1 MSNRYKQVEQ
11 CLIIALFIFI
21 ITMVFTSLA
30 LAVRDGE
37 RIPPGLS
44 VAGIPLGGLSYQEA
58 QERLKTALPDQL
70 GRHLVFRRGE
80 LFGYISCDDYQ
91 ICFDMDGSL
100 NRCVG
105 GNQTGLKGL
114 LFHSMVRGGARDV
127 SPVISYDPGCIP
139 EIMAAIGPTFNQP
152 AQDARV
158 IWKDDSLEYIPH
170 KPGCLLDLD
179 KTAGLLQQALNAGS
193 LGPVTVAVRELSP
206 RVKLNDVESVKDLL
220 AVYVTSFDPAQE
232 ARTANMRLAVRAVNG
247 TVVMP
252 GQVFSLDELLG
263 PRREEDGYQKAPV
276 FVNKRVVE
284 GVGGGICQVA
294 TTLYNAVLQADLK
307 IVERWPHSLPI
318 TYAPPGQ
325 DATIAANVL
334 DFKFQNHTE
343 FPILLAMSMEG
354 DELVVRIF
362 GCQMEPDKKVQVVT
376 ERKEIA
382 PRIIVRHDPRLGEGE
397 RVVKQKGKSGHLIR
411 TYRVVSKGGQELEKT
426 LLSEDY
432 YRATDTIVMV
442 GANAS
447 QVK

>member
-179 KTAGLLQQALNAGS
+179 KTAGLLQ
-193 LGPVTVAVRELSP
+193 
-206 RVKLNDVESVKDLL
+206 
-220 AVYVTSFDPAQE
+220 
-232 ARTANMRLAVRAVNG
+232 
-247 TVVMP
+247 
-252 GQVFSLDELLG
+252 
-263 PRREEDGYQKAPV
+263 
-276 FVNKRVVE
+276 
-284 GVGGGICQVA
+284 
-294 TTLYNAVLQADLK
+294 
-307 IVERWPHSLPI
+307 
-318 TYAPPGQ
+318 
-325 DATIAANVL
+325 
-334 DFKFQNHTE
+334 
-343 FPILLAMSMEG
+343 
-354 DELVVRIF
+354 
-362 GCQMEPDKKVQVVT
+362 
-376 ERKEIA
+376 
-382 PRIIVRHDPRLGEGE
+382 
-397 RVVKQKGKSGHLIR
+397 
-411 TYRVVSKGGQELEKT
+411 
-426 LLSEDY
+426 
-432 YRATDTIVMV
+432 
-442 GANAS
+442 
-447 QVK
+447 